1 MRSLFDQMILM
12 SCLLCRGATPLRQP
26 VCRLCIAQCPVADKG
41 CILCGVPVLTASIDI
56 CASCLKKAPPYD
68 RCLPAFIYSYP
79 MNHIIQRI
87 KYSRQISLLP
97 VFSRSLAE
105 ILFHNY
111 SGQKW
116 PEVIIPV
123 PLHKRRMRHRGYDQ
137 ALLLGREIQK
147 KLRSVQSIK
156 LDYKLVQ
163 RSRNT
168 LAQQELPA
176 RERRKN
182 IRGAFSLTTTFN
194 YRHAAIV
201 DDVVTTGET
210 VGEISRLL
218 KKQGVEKVD
227 VWCLARTPP

>member
-1 MRSLFDQMILM
+1 MRSFVNQCIFM

-26 VCRLCIAQCPVADKG
+26 VCRLCIAQCPIADNS
-41 CILCGVPVLTASIDI
+41 CALCGVPLLSASVDT
-56 CASCLKKAPPYD
+56 CAGCLKKAPPYD
-68 RCLPAFIYSYP
+68 QCLPAFIYRYP
-79 MNHIIQRI
+79 INHIIQRI

-97 VFSRSLAE
+97 IFSRTLAE
-105 ILFHNY
+105 ILCHSY
-111 SGQKW
+111 SGLEW

-123 PLHKRRMRHRGYDQ
+123 PLHKRRLSHRGYDQ
-137 ALLLGREIQK
+137 ALLLGRELQK
-147 KLRSVQSIK
+147 TLRKVQSIK

-168 LAQQELPA
+168 PAQQELPA

-182 IRGAFSLTTTFN
+182 IRGAFRLTTTLD
-194 YRHAAIV
+194 YRHVAIV

-210 VGEISRLL
+210 VGEITRML
-218 KKQGVEKVD
+218 KKQGVERVD